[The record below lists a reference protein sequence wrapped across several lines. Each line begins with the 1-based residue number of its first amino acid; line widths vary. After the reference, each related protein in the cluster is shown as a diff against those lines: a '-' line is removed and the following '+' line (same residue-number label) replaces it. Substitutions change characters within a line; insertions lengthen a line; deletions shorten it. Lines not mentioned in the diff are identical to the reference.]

1 MARCWAVRPA
11 RMRHPA
17 LGQRRWHLTSDQ
29 RWADQG
35 GQPDE
40 ALSAEFQKMIA
51 MRKAHPVLRR
61 GTLLA
66 PLWLA
71 DCCVALARKLGQGRD
86 AVWAVS
92 AFNNSQTPRNMTLAL
107 PPDAPSGRYFSAWGE
122 ADASATDGQMTLTVP
137 ALSGRVLI
145 GR

>member
-17 LGQRRWHLTSDQ
+17 LDQRRWHLTSDQ

-66 PLWLA
+66 PLWLP

-86 AVWAVS
+86 AVWSVS

-107 PPDAPSGRYFSAWGE
+107 PPDAPSGRYFLA
-122 ADASATDGQMTLTVP
+122 
-137 ALSGRVLI
+137 
-145 GR
+145 